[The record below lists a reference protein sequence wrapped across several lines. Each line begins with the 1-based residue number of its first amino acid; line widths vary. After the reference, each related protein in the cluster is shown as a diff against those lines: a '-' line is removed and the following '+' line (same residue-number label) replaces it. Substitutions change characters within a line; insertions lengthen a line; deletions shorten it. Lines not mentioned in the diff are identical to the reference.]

1 MEDIDEIM
9 YLLNWNR
16 SPTEQIEGIRRANH
30 IKCIKCFFQPQGN
43 TAGKPVWENCARII
57 YSRTDEDLEP
67 YMMDML
73 LWIQDLNWPGAA
85 LIQQRLI
92 LFSKTEMLAAIVNR
106 MVRSLSILDDDVWL
120 NSIKGL
126 EQNANLKTLL
136 WADVVDIL
144 EKLDNA

>member
-1 MEDIDEIM
+1 MKSALAEIKNAPIFEM
-9 YLLNWNR
+9 AVNEIL
-16 SPTEQIEGIRRANH
+16 AH
-30 IKCIKCFFQPQGN
+30 
-43 TAGKPVWENCARII
+43 
-57 YSRTDEDLEP
+57 TDEYDVAELILPAREKGLFQRCAFIISKMP
-67 YMMDML
+67 IDFIAKHAVELME
-73 LWIQDLNWPGAA
+73 WFQDLNWPGAA

-106 MVRSLSILDDDVWL
+106 MVRSLSILADDVWL

-136 WADVVDIL
+136 CKDVVDIL